1 MTLTKSCTKCGEAKT
16 LDQFYASRGRPAA
29 RCKVCHNAAATQRY
43 QGRKADPEWLALRN
57 SQYYRAGL
65 KRKYGLTVQDVEG
78 MLAEQE
84 HRCGSCGDP
93 LASGFKTHIDHCH
106 DTGEV
111 RSILCNHCNVALGHL
126 RDDPER
132 IMRLH
137 AYAVRVCVPLK
148 PESPLD

>member
-1 MTLTKSCTKCGEAKT
+1 MTLTKSCTKCGEEKT
-16 LDQFYASRGRPAA
+16 LDQFGAHKDRLDGLQSNCRKCDAARARARHARVKTCPDWRSKEASR
-29 RCKVCHNAAATQRY
+29 
-43 QGRKADPEWLALRN
+43 LL
-57 SQYYRAGL
+57 L
-65 KRKYGLTVQDVEG
+65 LKYGISPSDRDR
-78 MLAEQE
+78 MLAEQD
-84 HRCGSCGDP
+84 HRCASCRDP
-93 LASGFKTHIDHCH
+93 LVTGQGTHIDHCH
-106 DTGEV
+106 DTGKV